1 MTLRDRGNIK
11 WLGFFMTEHNG
22 MLKQFR
28 EEEQKRIP
36 KPDVDPQQFDEFER
50 IICEAMA
57 ENLAL
62 RFTYWIDYRIED
74 VIGSVHYIDNY
85 ANQFRIVCGND
96 EVIRLDIARVVDVTT
111 VD

>member
-11 WLGFFMTEHNG
+11 WQGFFMTEHNG

-28 EEEQKRIP
+28 EEAKRIP
-36 KPDVDPQQFDEFER
+36 KPDVDPQQMEEFER
-50 IICEAMA
+50 IICGAMA

-74 VIGSVHYIDNY
+74 VIGCVHYIDYY
-85 ANQFRIVCGND
+85 AKQFRIVRDN
-96 EVIRLDIARVVDVTT
+96 EKNFRLDFARVVDVTI